1 MMSILGGWLA
11 DKYLGLQKS
20 ILLSTLMSTF
30 GYIALYFST
39 TQLWTVLLSLSIL
52 LIAAGIGKGNTS
64 ALVGA
69 LYERD

>member
-1 MMSILGGWLA
+1 
-11 DKYLGLQKS
+11 
-20 ILLSTLMSTF
+20 MSTF

-64 ALVGA
+64 ALVGV
-69 LYERD
+69 YERDQVTMKDLIVFYMAGKTLQFIWFD